1 MYLAR
6 LGAQGPEIRG
16 HRPQLPG
23 KPRPKREV
31 ARIDMPASKCAGQ
44 RGLRV
49 TGYLESYVGPTRPGP
64 TGGIQHA
71 EPLHGADV
79 TPHSP
84 SRGGAG
90 LLLMALLPSP
100 VRGSGRTDH
109 VLG

>member
-6 LGAQGPEIRG
+6 LGAQGLEIRG
-16 HRPQLPG
+16 HRPQLLG

-31 ARIDMPASKCAGQ
+31 ARVDTPTSKCAWW
-44 RGLRV
+44 RGLR
-49 TGYLESYVGPTRPGP
+49 GMDYLESRAGPTRPGP
-64 TGGIQHA
+64 TGGTQHA